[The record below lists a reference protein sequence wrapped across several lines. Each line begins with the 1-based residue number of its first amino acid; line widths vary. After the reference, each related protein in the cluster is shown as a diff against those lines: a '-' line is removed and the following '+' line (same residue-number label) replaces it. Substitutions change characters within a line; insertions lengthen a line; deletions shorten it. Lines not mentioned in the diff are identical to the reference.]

1 MNTAN
6 NSNNDNDNEDPWVS
20 HVDSIQDITID
31 TVPDEYNRI
40 YHDIKSKYEKID
52 ISCLEQLLK
61 ASSLSTTIQQ
71 QILDIIHLNNH
82 NNPLF
87 VTRNAFHLFLS
98 LVALAQSDI
107 DISLVSI
114 AKYKHNLPIPYFD
127 PIDPPIS
134 PPSHSS
140 ILSPHD
146 IQQQLLNQWLS
157 SLDTILLSKVPEKEG
172 NFLFKHVNYQL
183 ESEKLGTK
191 VIRRFS
197 DFWWLWEV
205 LLRRYPFRLIP
216 HLPPKRLTARSL
228 EFEENRRRGLE
239 RFINAVVR
247 HPVLGKDDIVHTFL
261 SHASSL
267 TEWRQQQPP
276 IALDDEFIEH
286 KQNIEELEKMVPI
299 DWNDRVIRM
308 KKRSIQ
314 YIKQYQQMLFI
325 MHRIVKFKKALGTD
339 YIRYSMALTNLAEF
353 DKDCTFSHCQGCPQL
368 AKSQS
373 SIAKSMQ
380 QAGMSLNREAVEM
393 EDLVIEH
400 LIRQKDLFES
410 FKELIERKESMPF
423 VSNNILAQQMA
434 KHKRLADHGLSL
446 VKQRE
451 IYIKYCIMTE
461 LSYLHKMQTNVS
473 TMYNNYVKHELA
485 HSSQWTDHWKGLMPS
500 IEQMPNTPDDFM

>member
-1 MNTAN
+1 SQEMKKDNVHHGKKVRHIQVQTMDVEHSTDPIKVSKTKKESEEGETEIRRLEAALDETLDN
-6 NSNNDNDNEDPWVS
+6 FEVICGLAYKKLRELWEEKMRWENACMEFRDRLLALEQDKRYHDNDYFLEEEEEGDKEDDLGLSEFP
-20 HVDSIQDITID
+20 DITID

-216 HLPPKRLTARSL
+216 HLPPKRLTA
-228 EFEENRRRGLE
+228 
-239 RFINAVVR
+239 
-247 HPVLGKDDIVHTFL
+247 
-261 SHASSL
+261 
-267 TEWRQQQPP
+267 
-276 IALDDEFIEH
+276 
-286 KQNIEELEKMVPI
+286 
-299 DWNDRVIRM
+299 
-308 KKRSIQ
+308 
-314 YIKQYQQMLFI
+314 
-325 MHRIVKFKKALGTD
+325 
-339 YIRYSMALTNLAEF
+339 
-353 DKDCTFSHCQGCPQL
+353 
-368 AKSQS
+368 
-373 SIAKSMQ
+373 
-380 QAGMSLNREAVEM
+380 
-393 EDLVIEH
+393 
-400 LIRQKDLFES
+400 
-410 FKELIERKESMPF
+410 
-423 VSNNILAQQMA
+423 
-434 KHKRLADHGLSL
+434 
-446 VKQRE
+446 
-451 IYIKYCIMTE
+451 
-461 LSYLHKMQTNVS
+461 
-473 TMYNNYVKHELA
+473 
-485 HSSQWTDHWKGLMPS
+485 
-500 IEQMPNTPDDFM
+500 